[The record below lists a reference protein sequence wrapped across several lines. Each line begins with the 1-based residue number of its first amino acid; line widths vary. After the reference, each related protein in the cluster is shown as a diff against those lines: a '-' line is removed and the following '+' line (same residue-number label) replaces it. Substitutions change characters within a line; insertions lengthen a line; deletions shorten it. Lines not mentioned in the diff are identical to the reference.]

1 MDKVIN
7 FGIPHVGELIF
18 ESINTPGLIKCL
30 LVSET
35 WKVLA
40 ENVLLKRW
48 NGRLFPA
55 CNRGYIEVVKLLL
68 KRSDN
73 IDLNARNIHG
83 QTAFIRSC
91 AHGQRR
97 IAQLLLSHPN
107 IEVNARDNNGWTAL
121 KSAYTNNQND
131 VVKLL
136 LDYSDKKIDLN
147 ARYDSGRTVF
157 MQACQYGHKDMV
169 KLFLDHSERI
179 DLNVRDFIG
188 TTAFMLACL
197 NGHKYVVKLLLDHSE
212 RIDLNARNYDYGK
225 TAFMLACDKGYT
237 DVVQILLDH
246 SNSNIDLNTRDS
258 YGTTAFMSAC
268 LKGHKN
274 VVQLFLSS
282 RHWGAAAPKTVK
294 RRRMLQNNSN
304 PRIEVNAKN
313 NDGSTAFIIA
323 CKRGHKDIVELL
335 LECSEIDGIDVSG
348 YKDLPQE
355 MKGFIDSYLL
365 KLSQF

>member
-73 IDLNARNIHG
+73 IDLNARNKHG
-83 QTAFIRSC
+83 QTVLIRSC
-91 AHGQRR
+91 AHGQRS

-147 ARYDSGRTVF
+147 SRYDSGRTVF

-179 DLNVRDFIG
+179 DLNARDNRG

-197 NGHKYVVKLLLDHSE
+197 NGHKN
-212 RIDLNARNYDYGK
+212 I
-225 TAFMLACDKGYT
+225 
-237 DVVQILLDH
+237 VQ
-246 SNSNIDLNTRDS
+246 
-258 YGTTAFMSAC
+258 M
-268 LKGHKN
+268 
-274 VVQLFLSS
+274 FLSS

-294 RRRMLQNNSN
+294 RRRMLQNHSY

-313 NDGSTAFIIA
+313 NNGSTAFIIA
-323 CKRGHKDIVELL
+323 GKWGHKDIVELL
-335 LECSEIDGIDVSG
+335 LECSEIDGIDLSG
-348 YKDLPQE
+348 YKGLPQE

>member
-7 FGIPHVGELIF
+7 LGIPHVGELIF

-197 NGHKYVVKLLLDHSE
+197 NGHKN
-212 RIDLNARNYDYGK
+212 I
-225 TAFMLACDKGYT
+225 
-237 DVVQILLDH
+237 VQ
-246 SNSNIDLNTRDS
+246 
-258 YGTTAFMSAC
+258 M
-268 LKGHKN
+268 
-274 VVQLFLSS
+274 FLSS